1 MCSDGKLDLPSDSM
15 GCLDNI
21 PHCKPNKYDTYKSSE
36 GCCLRNHLIEIRSP
50 VLQAISQLI
59 LEIGPTAAK
68 GGGEENFEVISG
80 KTYGPNCALIRET
93 ITMHGLNPWNSHE

>member
-1 MCSDGKLDLPSDSM
+1 MA
-15 GCLDNI
+15 
-21 PHCKPNKYDTYKSSE
+21 YSE

-93 ITMHGLNPWNSHE
+93 ITMHGLKFPWNAHE

>member
-1 MCSDGKLDLPSDSM
+1 
-15 GCLDNI
+15 
-21 PHCKPNKYDTYKSSE
+21 
-36 GCCLRNHLIEIRSP
+36 
-50 VLQAISQLI
+50 LQAISQLI

-93 ITMHGLNPWNSHE
+93 ITMHGLKFPWNAHE